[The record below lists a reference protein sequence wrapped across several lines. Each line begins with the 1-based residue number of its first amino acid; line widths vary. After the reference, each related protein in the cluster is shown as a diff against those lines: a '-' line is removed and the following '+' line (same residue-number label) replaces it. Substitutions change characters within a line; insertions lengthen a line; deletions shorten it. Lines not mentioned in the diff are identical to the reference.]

1 MATNLNQILADV
13 AALVVTDGTLTPPV
27 YYGAT
32 IRNSWEK
39 ANLPIR
45 VLQPVNFGVNEAKS
59 QTMRPTFVLTVTW
72 QIQDI
77 CLLRPAGMG
86 RGLPDITVNLATYLS
101 NYIDAARTLGALHY
115 SRGNVRGTVEVLEYP
130 AGSGRFYD
138 AVVITIDFLDIIQ

>member
-1 MATNLNQILADV
+1 MATNLNAILADV
-13 AALVVTDGTLTPPV
+13 AALVVTDGVLTPPV

-59 QTMRPTFVLTVTW
+59 QTMRPTFVLSVTW

-77 CLLRPAGMG
+77 CFLRPAGMG

-101 NYIDAARTLGALHY
+101 NYIDAVRTLGALHY
-115 SRGNVRGTVEVLEYP
+115 SRGNVRGTVEMLEYP

>member
-1 MATNLNQILADV
+1 MATNLDAILADV
-13 AALVVTDGTLTPPV
+13 AALVVTDGVLTPPV

-101 NYIDAARTLGALHY
+101 NYIDAVRTLGALHY
-115 SRGNVRGTVEVLEYP
+115 SRGNVRGTVEMLEYP

>member
-1 MATNLNQILADV
+1 MATNLNTILADV
-13 AALVVTDGTLTPPV
+13 AALVVTDGVLTPPV

-59 QTMRPTFVLTVTW
+59 QTLRPSFVMTVVWT
-72 QIQDI
+72 IQDI

-86 RGLPDITVNLATYLS
+86 QGLPDMTVNLTNYLG
-101 NYIDAARTLGALHY
+101 NYIDAVRTLGSSQY
-115 SRGNVRGTVEVLEYP
+115 TRQNVRGTIEMLEYP
-130 AGSGRFYD
+130 AASGRFYD
-138 AVVITIDFLDIIQ
+138 SVVITMDFLDIIQ

>member
-1 MATNLNQILADV
+1 MATNLNTILADV
-13 AALVVTDGTLTPPV
+13 AALGVTDGVLTPPV

-59 QTMRPTFVLTVTW
+59 QTLRPSFVMTVVWT
-72 QIQDI
+72 IQDI

-86 RGLPDITVNLATYLS
+86 QGLPDITVNLTNYLG
-101 NYIDAARTLGALHY
+101 NYIDAVRTLGSSQY
-115 SRGNVRGTVEVLEYP
+115 TRQNVRGTIEMLEYP
-130 AGSGRFYD
+130 AASGRFYD
-138 AVVITIDFLDIIQ
+138 SVVITMDFLDIIQ

>member
-13 AALVVTDGTLTPPV
+13 AALVVTDGVLTPPV

-101 NYIDAARTLGALHY
+101 NYIDAVRTLGALHY
-115 SRGNVRGTVEVLEYP
+115 SRGNVRGTVEMLEYP

>member
-1 MATNLNQILADV
+1 MATNLNAILADV

-101 NYIDAARTLGALHY
+101 NYIDAVRTLGALHY
-115 SRGNVRGTVEVLEYP
+115 SRGNVRGTVEMLEYP

-138 AVVITIDFLDIIQ
+138 AVVITMDFLDIIQ

>member
-13 AALVVTDGTLTPPV
+13 AALVVTDGALTPTV

-59 QTMRPTFVLTVTW
+59 QTLRPSFVLSVAW

-101 NYIDAARTLGALHY
+101 NYIDAVRTLGALHY
-115 SRGNVRGTVEVLEYP
+115 SRGNVRGTVEMLEYP

>member
-1 MATNLNQILADV
+1 MATNLDAILADV

-101 NYIDAARTLGALHY
+101 NYIDAVRTLGALHY
-115 SRGNVRGTVEVLEYP
+115 SRGNVRGTVEMLEYP

>member
-101 NYIDAARTLGALHY
+101 NYIDAVRTLGALHY
-115 SRGNVRGTVEVLEYP
+115 SRGNVRGTVEMLEYP

>member
-1 MATNLNQILADV
+1 MATNLDAILADV
-13 AALVVTDGTLTPPV
+13 AALVVTDGVLTPPV

-45 VLQPVNFGVNEAKS
+45 VLQPVNFGANEAKS

-101 NYIDAARTLGALHY
+101 NYIDAVRTLGALHY
-115 SRGNVRGTVEVLEYP
+115 SRGNVRGTVEMLEYP

>member
-1 MATNLNQILADV
+1 MATNLNAILADV
-13 AALVVTDGTLTPPV
+13 AALVVTDGVLTPPV

-115 SRGNVRGTVEVLEYP
+115 SRGNVRGTVEMLEYP

>member
-1 MATNLNQILADV
+1 MATNLNTILADV
-13 AALVVTDGTLTPPV
+13 AALVVTDGVLTPPV

-59 QTMRPTFVLTVTW
+59 QTLRPSFVMTVVWT
-72 QIQDI
+72 IQDI

-86 RGLPDITVNLATYLS
+86 QGLPDITVNLTNYLG
-101 NYIDAARTLGALHY
+101 NYIDAVRTLGSSQY
-115 SRGNVRGTVEVLEYP
+115 TRQNVRGTIEMLEYP
-130 AGSGRFYD
+130 AASGRFYD
-138 AVVITIDFLDIIQ
+138 SVVITMDFLDIIQ

>member
-1 MATNLNQILADV
+1 MATNLNAILADV
-13 AALVVTDGTLTPPV
+13 AALVVTDGVLTPPV

-101 NYIDAARTLGALHY
+101 NYIDAVRTLGALHY
-115 SRGNVRGTVEVLEYP
+115 SRGNVRGTVEMLEYP